1 MDAIMYVF
9 GNDNK
14 LCGTE
19 KTYSDKEIVAS
30 DYPASQNHRTF
41 IAPPSYDAA
50 TEIPVWNG
58 ATWDIHTLSEYVTAE
73 LTLDE
78 VKENKRA
85 EIAQIRYDEESVGCA
100 WNGYVVA
107 TDRESRSILNT
118 AKAIADEMG
127 VLYTSSTW
135 KMQSGEFVKLS
146 MSDMKSMG
154 MTMAAYIQSLFNKEA
169 ELNTKINEAATKE
182 EVNLITWG

>member
-1 MDAIMYVF
+1 MYVF

-41 IAPPSYDAA
+41 IAPPSYNAA

-58 ATWDIHTLSEYVTAE
+58 ASWDIHQLSEYVTAE

-78 VKENKRA
+78 VKANKRA
-85 EIAQIRYDEESVGCA
+85 EIALARYIAESVGCE

-107 TDRESRSILNT
+107 TDRESRSILDT
-118 AKAIADEMG
+118 KKAVADEMG
-127 VLYTSSTW
+127 ALFTSSTW
-135 KMQSGEFVKLS
+135 KMQSGEFVKITL
-146 MSDMKSMG
+146 SDMKSMG
-154 MTMAAYIQSLFNKEA
+154 ITIGAYIQGLFDKEA
-169 ELNTKINEAATKE
+169 GLNASIDSATTKD